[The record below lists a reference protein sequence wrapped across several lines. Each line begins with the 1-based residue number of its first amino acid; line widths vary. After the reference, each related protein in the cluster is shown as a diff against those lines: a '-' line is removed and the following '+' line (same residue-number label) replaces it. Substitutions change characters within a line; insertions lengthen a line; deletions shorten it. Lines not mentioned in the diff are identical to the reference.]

1 MDKVLAF
8 AKKVLKEKI
17 DKNSIVVDA
26 TCGNGNDTLFL
37 AKTSAKSVVA
47 FDIQDVAISN
57 TKKLLIENSAY
68 EKVTLILDSH
78 ENFDKY
84 ISEKIRC
91 VIFNL
96 GYLPN
101 ANHNITTLGEI
112 TKKTLEKML
121 RSLEVG
127 GRIAVVIYW
136 GHKEGAEE
144 KDILMPYFASLYQK
158 YVEVLEYRFIN
169 QKNNAP
175 YLVVL
180 EKLKEIE

>member
-8 AKKVLKEKI
+8 AEKILKEKI

-37 AKTSAKSVVA
+37 AKTIAKRVVA
-47 FDIQDVAISN
+47 FDIQDTAINN
-57 TKKLLIENSAY
+57 TKKLLTINGVE
-68 EKVTLILDSH
+68 EKVKLILDSH
-78 ENFDKY
+78 ENFEKY
-84 ISEKIRC
+84 IAEKISA

-101 ANHNITTLGEI
+101 ANHSVTTLGEV
-112 TKKTLEKML
+112 TKNTIEKML
-121 RSLEVG
+121 PNLEIG
-127 GRIAVVIYW
+127 GRIAIVIYW
-136 GHKEGAEE
+136 GHKEGKEE
-144 KDILMPYFASLYQK
+144 KDILMPYFANINQK

-175 YLVVL
+175 YLVIL
-180 EKLKEIE
+180 EKIKDI